1 MRIKNHTV
9 WDFRLDLLAAAYGR
23 FVCNYACP
31 YCHRDYFVQS
41 IPAQIKPVP
50 LVEGVQLC
58 NQVLPGKF
66 SLHLAGSGEPL
77 LIPYD
82 KLAPIVNPL
91 TELENCTSISLTTN
105 GYFLQDKV
113 DELIS

>member
-1 MRIKNHTV
+1 MQLCMPILSS
-9 WDFRLDLLAAAYGR
+9 RL
-23 FVCNYACP
+23 FC
-31 YCHRDYFVQS
+31 S
-41 IPAQIKPVP
+41 INSSAVKPVP